1 MNIGFIGLGLMGKW
15 MAKNILN
22 EGHQLTIND
31 ISYDAGNELI
41 SMGAIWEETPAMVAA
56 NSELI
61 FTSLP
66 TPEAVISVVT
76 GNNGVLS
83 GIKNGSS
90 YFDLSTTDPKTMQ
103 NIANEAAQKNV
114 FVFDAPVSGGTIGA
128 KNGSL
133 CIMVGGNEAKFE
145 KYKSILHL
153 MGSEIIYCGSIGSGA
168 TCKIVNNLIGMTLNV
183 VLAEA
188 LSIGVKAEVPVMKL
202 YETISKSTGD
212 TFIMHTLPN
221 GLFSR
226 NFDPGFKL
234 ELGAKDIGLAIKLAE
249 SLKVPTEIS
258 NLVQKKFSEA
268 LKRGWGNETT
278 HAVAKLQEEL
288 AEITLKK

>member
-90 YFDLSTTDPKTMQ
+90 YFDLSTTDPKTMK

-128 KNGSL
+128 KNGNL
-133 CIMVGGNEAKFE
+133 CIMVGGNEAKFK

-153 MGSEIIYCGSIGSGA
+153 MGNEVIYCGSIGSGA

>member
-31 ISYDAGNELI
+31 ISCDAGSELI
-41 SMGAIWEETPAMVAA
+41 SMGAIWEDTPAMVAA

-66 TPEAVISVVT
+66 TPEAVISVAT

-90 YFDLSTTDPKTMQ
+90 YFDLSTTDPETMQ

-145 KYKSILHL
+145 KY
-153 MGSEIIYCGSIGSGA
+153 II
-168 TCKIVNNLIGMTLNV
+168 K
-183 VLAEA
+183 
-188 LSIGVKAEVPVMKL
+188 
-202 YETISKSTGD
+202 
-212 TFIMHTLPN
+212 
-221 GLFSR
+221 
-226 NFDPGFKL
+226 
-234 ELGAKDIGLAIKLAE
+234 GAKVVGVWKYWI
-249 SLKVPTEIS
+249 P
-258 NLVQKKFSEA
+258 
-268 LKRGWGNETT
+268 
-278 HAVAKLQEEL
+278 
-288 AEITLKK
+288 